1 MPLSPFSNSVAED
14 AKLCFTVEGMSK
26 RYSLW
31 KVCFTVEGVFT
42 VEGMSKRYSLWKV
55 CFTVEGV
62 FHCGR
67 CVSLWKA

>member
-31 KVCFTVEGVFT
+31 KVCFTVE
-42 VEGMSKRYSLWKV
+42 
-55 CFTVEGV
+55 CV

-67 CVSLWKA
+67 CVSLCKVCSLWKA

>member
-1 MPLSPFSNSVAED
+1 
-14 AKLCFTVEGMSK
+14 VEGMSK

-55 CFTVEGV
+55 CFTVGGMSKRYST
-62 FHCGR
+62 HDATN
-67 CVSLWKA
+67 S

>member
-1 MPLSPFSNSVAED
+1 M
-14 AKLCFTVEGMSK
+14 EGMSK